1 MSEPKPI
8 YDDGTCR
15 SSTNA
20 PDYVA
25 KWNPSINGEPL
36 SKKQLHEVITS
47 QSMTIDRL
55 LGEVARRDD
64 EIKERKIMM
73 ANYADMCE
81 GYRKMNDEYHKMIEY
96 YQHPHITKEYQVK
109 LI

>member
-1 MSEPKPI
+1 MTEPKPI

-36 SKKQLHEVITS
+36 STKQLHEVIVS

-55 LGEVARRDD
+55 LGEVGRYRAAMEQMRKQYKKGHYIIQVTP
-64 EIKERKIMM
+64 EIAKVLNEI
-73 ANYADMCE
+73 
-81 GYRKMNDEYHKMIEY
+81 
-96 YQHPHITKEYQVK
+96 P
-109 LI
+109 

>member
-1 MSEPKPI
+1 MTEPKPI

-36 SKKQLHEVITS
+36 SKKQLHEVIVS
-47 QSMTIDRL
+47 QAMTIDRL
-55 LGEVARRDD
+55 LGEVGRYRAAMEQMRKQYKKGHYIIQVTP
-64 EIKERKIMM
+64 EIAKVLNEI
-73 ANYADMCE
+73 
-81 GYRKMNDEYHKMIEY
+81 
-96 YQHPHITKEYQVK
+96 P
-109 LI
+109 